1 MISSVSRFDLHCL
14 FFPVCQDFMVREDG
28 ALAQRLQDEECEFAT
43 LFYICSFSDYDYHGI
58 QIVICFQ
65 LSISMAIFNPQS
77 STISQTINVYN

>member
-1 MISSVSRFDLHCL
+1 
-14 FFPVCQDFMVREDG
+14 MVREDG

-65 LSISMAIFNPQS
+65 FSISMAIFNPQS

>member
-1 MISSVSRFDLHCL
+1 
-14 FFPVCQDFMVREDG
+14 MVREDG

-65 LSISMAIFNPQS
+65 LSTSMAIFNPQS

>member
-1 MISSVSRFDLHCL
+1 
-14 FFPVCQDFMVREDG
+14 MVREDG